1 MDIFRQSWLKIE
13 RADEHIAEL
22 DKNIRDFLDAKPY
35 AVVVNPSMY
44 AGQQTWSARVR
55 KKIPEKITMIVGDA
69 LHNMRAA
76 LDILTCDL
84 IRHFQGVSTDLSD
97 IYFPFT
103 KGDANDFESLINKR
117 LVKET
122 SPDVIAVF
130 RKLAPYKAGNP
141 VLFALHSLDID
152 DKHKRIIP
160 MANFIG
166 IPSLK
171 LIANG
176 QSIMTM
182 VDGKFFVSQDGATL
196 MSLPAA
202 NNIKL
207 NQEFDPTIEIVFGE
221 VNLVKH
227 QPLIPTLHHISDAVQ
242 GTIKAF
248 EAL

>member
-55 KKIPEKITMIVGDA
+55 KKIPEKITMIVLHA
-69 LHNMRAA
+69 WHNMRAA

-130 RKLAPYKAGNP
+130 RKLPDKAGNP

-182 VDGKFFVSQDGATL
+182 EGR
-196 MSLPAA
+196 
-202 NNIKL
+202 
-207 NQEFDPTIEIVFGE
+207 
-221 VNLVKH
+221 
-227 QPLIPTLHHISDAVQ
+227 
-242 GTIKAF
+242 
-248 EAL
+248 